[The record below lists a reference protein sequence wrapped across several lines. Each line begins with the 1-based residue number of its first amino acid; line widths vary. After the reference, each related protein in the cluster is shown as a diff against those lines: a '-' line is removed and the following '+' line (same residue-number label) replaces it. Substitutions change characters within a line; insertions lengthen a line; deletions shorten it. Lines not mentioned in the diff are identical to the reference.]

1 MGLLSTITDKVKGW
15 FAAAPKPVEQAVP
28 VSPVLPQLPVAAP
41 QTLPKNQQELLA
53 WAQANPLKLDA
64 LIAQNPQAQL
74 IKDAIANNT
83 SSSNLEHSSFDSKQ
97 FSSPRIQFVDDS
109 GAGSMPRIIEL
120 KMDNGMKVLLVPD
133 DTASKVHL
141 SSVYSVGSNQDPIPG
156 TAHALEHI
164 AGGGAAS
171 SSFKKGEMTDL
182 YEYHGAKAESDYNA
196 GTCGDFT
203 FYWASLDPSLLEL
216 MMKVES
222 ERMDQLDLNDIDDVL
237 KREKSLI
244 NSEID
249 MINDRT
255 GHLIANAMKDLT
267 IPNSI
272 ANNNVIGTKESVA
285 SIDKQKLQDFY
296 QYYKDPSNLTLV
308 VSGKIGSPQRLEHL
322 LLNYFANK
330 EKPAQV
336 KPKPIDILKRPSQ
349 SPPAKDREQTILKAG
364 DSKALA
370 LAYRGPNYTEKDCF
384 VMSFI
389 LEALSKRG
397 PKSRLV
403 KKLTEAKK
411 INIGLDCSPLPS
423 KGDSLNLIIV
433 HVDKIVDLD
442 ELKAEVKK
450 VLAEVKANGLDEDEL
465 RKIKQEFLYEQIHK
479 QEDANAQA
487 SQAMEYDQ
495 YGDWHSAANA
505 TKIAQGITNDDI
517 KRVAN
522 AVLVD
527 DNEYTVYLKPTEKKE
542 EKKAPAILDK
552 ALDVKELEV
561 KRLEALTKAII
572 GDKQVT
578 LPDLKVQDSGQ
589 VILNENHR
597 LPKVAIRMESPR
609 QPLSNKDMYTAQV
622 LTSLFFQSGTMSQ
635 DKDQVFERLEDL
647 GAGVDFNI
655 GHEGV
660 GFNISTVSIA
670 DNLAKTLE
678 LFKEMILGTRLDSE
692 KFVNI
697 KAGIKNSIKE
707 ENENHAAILRTQ
719 LMNKVYPA
727 GHYHHQASQLER
739 WQMVD
744 SITYADVMNLWER
757 IKQSNF
763 VIAGSGDLK
772 QDDLNKLQL
781 VMQDWSKQPARNIGN
796 ELVGAHRA
804 DLQEL
809 EGNEFKAL
817 QDQSFVTLG
826 QQLELKNTD
835 PDFYAL
841 YLAKEILGGATFS
854 SRLMRTIRESQGN
867 VYSANAYFSNYR
879 NADGIFQIVA
889 ASQKGNGKN
898 LAQQLK
904 NVLSNFPADI
914 TEDELNMAKQNFIK
928 SYVKDKFEDNDA
940 IADHLLD
947 NRLKGRDLD
956 FVKQIPAMIE
966 GIQLPDI
973 QNAIAKHIDL
983 KNIHE
988 VIVDDKI
995 VVDGQEIDT
1004 SFDAKAYKARL
1015 AAPVAAAITVPAQ
1028 FTTSV

>member
-15 FAAAPKPVEQAVP
+15 FASGPKPSEQSAQVSLP
-28 VSPVLPQLPVAAP
+28 VSQAPVQSVQLPKTAP
-41 QTLPKNQQELLA
+41 ELLA
-53 WAQANPLKLDA
+53 WAQANPGKLDA
-64 LIAQNPQAQL
+64 LIAQNPRAQL
-74 IKDAIANNT
+74 IRDAIASKTNLKNI
-83 SSSNLEHSSFDSKQ
+83 SSSSCVEHSSFDSKQ
-97 FSSPRIQFVDDS
+97 FSSPRIQLIDDS

-120 KMDNGMKVLLVPD
+120 KMDNDMKVLLVPD
-133 DTASKVHL
+133 DTANKVHL
-141 SSVYSVGSNQDPIPG
+141 RSVYSVGSNQDPVPG
-156 TAHALEHI
+156 TAHLLEHI
-164 AGGGAAS
+164 ASGPAKS
-171 SSFKKGEMTDL
+171 SSFGKGEITDL
-182 YEYHGAKAESDYNA
+182 YEYHGAKAASDYNA
-196 GTCGDFT
+196 GTCTDFT
-203 FYWASLDPSLLEL
+203 NYWASLDPSLLEL
-216 MMKVES
+216 MMKIES
-222 ERMDQLDLNDIDDVL
+222 ERMDQLDLSDIDDIL

-249 MINDRT
+249 MVNDRA
-255 GHLIANAMKDLT
+255 GHLIVNAMKDLT

-285 SIDKQKLQDFY
+285 SINKQTLQNFY
-296 QYYKDPSNLTLV
+296 QYYKDPSNLTLI

-336 KPKPIDILKRPSQ
+336 KPKPVDILKRPSQ
-349 SPPAKDREQTILKAG
+349 SPPAKDREQTIHKAG
-364 DSKALA
+364 DDKVLA
-370 LAYRGPNYTEKDCF
+370 LAYFGPNYTDRDRF

-403 KKLTEAKK
+403 KKLAEAKK
-411 INIGLDCSPLPS
+411 INIDLDCSPLPS

-450 VLAEVKANGLDEDEL
+450 VLTEVKTNGLEEDEL
-465 RKIKQEFLYEQIHK
+465 RKIKQEFLYDQIHK

-487 SQAMEYDQ
+487 NQATQYDQ
-495 YGDWHSAANA
+495 YGDWHSVSNA
-505 TKIAQGITNDDI
+505 IKIAQEITNDDI

-527 DNEYTVYLKPTEKKE
+527 DNEYTVYLKPTEAKE
-542 EKKAPAILDK
+542 QKKAPAILDK
-552 ALDVKELEV
+552 AIDVKKLDVQ
-561 KRLEALTKAII
+561 RLEALTKAII

-578 LPDLKVQDSGQ
+578 LPDLKLQDSGQ

-597 LPKVAIRMESPR
+597 LPKVAIRMESPG

-622 LTSLFFQSGTMSQ
+622 LTSLFFQSGTMDQ
-635 DKDQVFERLEDL
+635 DKDQVFERVEDL
-647 GAGVDFNI
+647 GAGVGFNI
-655 GHEGV
+655 GYEGV
-660 GFNISTVSIA
+660 DFNISTVSIA

-692 KFVNI
+692 KFVEI

-707 ENENHAAILRTQ
+707 ENENHGAILRTQ

-772 QDDLNKLQL
+772 QEDLNKLQL

-796 ELVGAHRA
+796 ELIGAHRA

-826 QQLELKNTD
+826 QKIDVKNTD

-867 VYSANAYFSNYR
+867 VYFANAYFSNYR
-879 NADGIFQIVA
+879 NADGIFQIIA
-889 ASQKGNGKN
+889 ASQKGNGTN
-898 LAQQLK
+898 LAQQLRK
-904 NVLSNFPADI
+904 VLSNFPADI

-928 SYVKDKFEDNDA
+928 SYIKNRFENNDS
-940 IADHLLD
+940 IADYLLD
-947 NRLKGRDLD
+947 TRLKGRSLD
-956 FVKQIPAMIE
+956 FVKQIPQI
-966 GIQLPDI
+966 IQSIKLEDI
-973 QNAIAKHIDL
+973 QNAVAKHLDL
-983 KNIHE
+983 ANIHE

-995 VVDGQEIDT
+995 IVDGQEIDT
-1004 SFDAKAYKARL
+1004 KFDAKKYKAEHSQL
-1015 AAPVAAAITVPAQ
+1015 
-1028 FTTSV
+1028 FTTPPVLSV